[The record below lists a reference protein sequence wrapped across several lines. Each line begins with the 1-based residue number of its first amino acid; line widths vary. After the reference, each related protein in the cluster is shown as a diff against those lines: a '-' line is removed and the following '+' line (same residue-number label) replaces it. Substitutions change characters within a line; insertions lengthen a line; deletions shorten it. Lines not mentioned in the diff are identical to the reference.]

1 MVKVKTQT
9 EPSSPCSPR
18 GSSLGRGQA
27 RPWEAERLLFALRG
41 ACEVQG
47 RKPDCLGSS
56 PDRSSCSSN
65 PDAQAGAG
73 EREQPPEASGSGGT
87 CAVELQMQQA
97 RRAGGKQGD
106 RSPPRQAPQ
115 HLWAEQAPGGL
126 ICLQILPT
134 GLHHYYSFTHSHL
147 KVLQLHKIFKRLK
160 QPACHSGWARVGA
173 AGAGGLEWWLLEA
186 DAWGR

>member
-1 MVKVKTQT
+1 M
-9 EPSSPCSPR
+9 CS
-18 GSSLGRGQA
+18 
-27 RPWEAERLLFALRG
+27 G
-41 ACEVQG
+41 APDAAGAQG
-47 RKPDCLGSS
+47 RREARGPE
-56 PDRSSCSSN
+56 P
-65 PDAQAGAG
+65 AQAGTTALW
-73 EREQPPEASGSGGT
+73 
-87 CAVELQMQQA
+87 VE
-97 RRAGGKQGD
+97 
-106 RSPPRQAPQ
+106 
-115 HLWAEQAPGGL
+115 EAPGGL